1 MNKQT
6 SLLVVGITC
15 ATVAQAQ
22 SADTVRAQE
31 LNPVEVVALRAS
43 TKAPFALTNLKKKDI
58 QKGNDGRDVFNLL
71 DQTPSVL
78 INSDAGAG
86 VGYTDIRVR
95 GTDGQRINVT
105 INGIPV
111 NDAES
116 QGSFMVNIPD
126 LISSA
131 SSIQIQR
138 GVGSSTN
145 GSGAFGGT
153 VNISN
158 IEQNDEASVRLINTV
173 GSFNTLRHTLTAGTG
188 RLKGGFNMDV
198 RLSKVSSD
206 GYIDRSASDM
216 KSIQFITG
224 WTSNNNKTNIKF
236 NLFSGK
242 QKTGQSWNGVPQDSL
257 KTNRTYNE
265 LGLEDDGTFY
275 KDQTDNYQQD
285 FYQLFVNHKFNN
297 HLKVNAGLYLTRG
310 RGFYNEY
317 KSGEDYGTYGLPN
330 HVVGND
336 TVKQTS
342 LTRQLWL
349 DNYYYG
355 GVASLI
361 YTKNRT
367 SLIFGGALSQYDA
380 KHYGFVKWAENGGV
394 PLDYRWYNLRAF
406 KTDANI
412 YGKLEQEL
420 FSHFYGFADLQLR
433 SVSYTINGF
442 RKHPTVYTAENYL
455 FFNPKA
461 GFSYVT
467 NHHKAFA
474 SFAIANKEPNRDDFE
489 AGVNQIP
496 KPEQLN
502 DIEIGYQYFGL
513 KGSVGANLYYM
524 LYKDQLVATGKVNDV
539 GAYTRTNVAQSFRRG
554 IELFGNTTLA
564 PWVSL
569 AANMTLSQ
577 NKIKSFTEYIDDYDN
592 GGQKE
597 IVHHN
602 SDIALSPGII
612 AGGTISFKPFSLPYQ
627 QQFSIDLI
635 GKYVGRQ
642 YLDNTSDKKR
652 SIDPYGLANV
662 RLSYSIQNKWIKDAS
677 LSLMVN
683 NILDRKY
690 ESKGYTFSY
699 VANGI
704 QTSNY
709 YYPQAGRNYL
719 LTLSLGF

>member
-1 MNKQT
+1 MNKQI
-6 SLLVVGITC
+6 SLILAGLIGST
-15 ATVAQAQ
+15 AAQAQ
-22 SADTVRAQE
+22 NTDTARSKE
-31 LNPVEVVALRAS
+31 LNPVEVIALRAS
-43 TKAPFALTNLKKKDI
+43 TKAPFAVTNLYKKDI

-78 INSDAGAG
+78 INSDAGTG
-86 VGYTDIRVR
+86 FGYTDIRVR

-105 INGIPV
+105 INGVPV

-131 SSIQIQR
+131 NSIQVQR

-198 RLSKVSSD
+198 RLSKISSD
-206 GYIDRSASDM
+206 GYIDRSASDL
-216 KSIQFITG
+216 KSLQFIAG
-224 WTSNNNKTNIKF
+224 WTSKNEKTNIKF

-242 QKTGQSWNGVPQDSL
+242 EKTGQSWNGVVQDSL

-265 LGLEDDGTFY
+265 LGLKDDGTFY
-275 KDQTDNYQQD
+275 NDQTDNYQQD
-285 FYQLFVNHKFNN
+285 FYQLFVNHTFNQR
-297 HLKVNAGLYLTRG
+297 LKLNAGLYLTRG
-310 RGFYNEY
+310 RGYYNEY
-317 KSGEDYGTYGLPN
+317 KLDEDYATYGLPN
-330 HVVGND
+330 HIVGND
-336 TVKQTS
+336 TLEQTS

-355 GVASLI
+355 AVASLI
-361 YTKNRT
+361 YTKNKT
-367 SLIFGGALSQYDA
+367 NLIFGGAVSQYDA
-380 KHYGFVKWAENGGV
+380 KHYGFIKWTANGGV
-394 PLDYRWYNLRAF
+394 PVDYRWYNLTAF

-420 FSHFYGFADLQLR
+420 FSHFYGFADLQVR
-433 SVSYTINGF
+433 SVNYTINGF
-442 RKHPTVYTAENYL
+442 RKNPEVRTNEDYL
-455 FFNPKA
+455 FFNPKI

-467 NHHKAFA
+467 RQYKAFA
-474 SFAIANKEPNRDDFE
+474 SFAMANKEPNRDDFE
-489 AGVNQIP
+489 AGVNQVP

-502 DIEIGYQYFGL
+502 DIELGYQYFGT
-513 KGSVGANLYYM
+513 KGSIGANLYYM
-524 LYKDQLVATGKVNDV
+524 LYKDQLVATGKINDV
-539 GAYTRTNVAQSFRRG
+539 GAYTRTNVDQSFRRG
-554 IELFGNTTLA
+554 IELFGNVNPLG
-564 PWVSL
+564 WLSI
-569 AANMTLSQ
+569 AANLTLSQ
-577 NKIKSFTEYIDDYDN
+577 NKIKAFTEYIDDYDN
-592 GGQKE
+592 GGQKA
-597 IVHHN
+597 IPHSN
-602 SDIALSPGII
+602 TDIALSPAVI
-612 AGGTISFKPFSLPYQ
+612 AGGTLSFKPFTLPYQ
-627 QQFSIDLI
+627 QEFGIDLI

-642 YLDNTSDKKR
+642 YLDNTSDKQR
-652 SIDPYGLANV
+652 SIDPYGLASI
-662 RLSYSIQNKWIKDAS
+662 RLNYSIHNQWIKDAS

-699 VANGI
+699 LYSGM
-704 QTSNY
+704 QTTNY